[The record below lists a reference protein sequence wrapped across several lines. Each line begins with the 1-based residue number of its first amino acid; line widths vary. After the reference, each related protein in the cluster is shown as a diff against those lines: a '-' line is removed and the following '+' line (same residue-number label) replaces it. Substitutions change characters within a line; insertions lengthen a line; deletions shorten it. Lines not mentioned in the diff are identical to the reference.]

1 MDMKKY
7 QILYKCFLLIIA
19 FFIFKNVGALE
30 TSLVNQKQGN
40 IYIIGSNLGYE
51 LNNIDKYEF
60 ISILEKKHNLINL
73 SIRDISIYDQL
84 DLFEEISILHNDKI
98 IILLENF
105 YLESI
110 LFEINYIKNLCN
122 INKKKCKKIDLVQY
136 KDIYL
141 PLIEILHSRLEDFFS
156 FNSDNTIIFL
166 VDNTDFYHSKYN
178 LKLKSN
184 DLKIAYFANK
194 DRYCLISDIKNIS
207 VNNFNC
213 LQGYIF

>member
-1 MDMKKY
+1 MDIKKY
-7 QILYKCFLLIIA
+7 QMLYKFLIFIVA
-19 FFIFKNVGALE
+19 FFILKNVDALE
-30 TSLVNQKQGN
+30 TSLVNQKQSN

-60 ISILEKKHNLINL
+60 ISLLEKKHNIINL

-84 DLFEEISILHNDKI
+84 DLFEEIPILHNDKI

-184 DLKIAYFANK
+184 DLKISYFTNK
-194 DRYCLISDIKNIS
+194 DRYCLISDINNLS

-213 LQGYIF
+213 LQNYIF

>member
-30 TSLVNQKQGN
+30 TSLVNKEQGN

-84 DLFEEISILHNDKI
+84 DLFEEIPILHNDKI

-122 INKKKCKKIDLVQY
+122 INKKKCKQIDLVQY

-141 PLIEILHSRLEDFFS
+141 PLIEILHRRLEDVFF
-156 FNSDNTIIFL
+156 FNNGNKVIFL

-178 LKLKSN
+178 LKLRPN
-184 DLKIAYFANK
+184 DLKISYFANK

-207 VNNFNC
+207 VNNLNC
-213 LQGYIF
+213 LQGNIF

>member
-30 TSLVNQKQGN
+30 TSLFNKEQGN

-60 ISILEKKHNLINL
+60 ISLLEKKHNIINL

-84 DLFEEISILHNDKI
+84 DLFEEIPILHNDKI

-122 INKKKCKKIDLVQY
+122 INKKKCKKIDFVQY

-141 PLIEILHSRLEDFFS
+141 PLIEILHRRLEDFFS
-156 FNSDNTIIFL
+156 FNNENNIIFL
-166 VDNTDFYHSKYN
+166 VDNTDFYHLKYN
-178 LKLKSN
+178 FKLKSK
-184 DLKIAYFANK
+184 DVKISYFANK
-194 DRYCLISDIKNIS
+194 DRYCLISDINNLS
-207 VNNFNC
+207 VNKFNC
-213 LQGYIF
+213 LQGYMF

>member
-30 TSLVNQKQGN
+30 TSLFNKEQGN

-60 ISILEKKHNLINL
+60 ISLLEKKHNIINL

-84 DLFEEISILHNDKI
+84 DLFEEIPILHNDKI

-184 DLKIAYFANK
+184 DLKISYFTNK
-194 DRYCLISDIKNIS
+194 DRYCLISDINNLS
-207 VNNFNC
+207 VNNFHC
-213 LQGYIF
+213 LQNYIF

>member
-7 QILYKCFLLIIA
+7 QILYKFFLLIIV
-19 FFIFKNVGALE
+19 FFFFKNVEALE
-30 TSLVNQKQGN
+30 TSFVNKKQGN

-51 LNNIDKYEF
+51 LNNIEKYEF
-60 ISILEKKHNLINL
+60 ISILEQKHNLINL

-84 DLFEEISILHNDKI
+84 DLFEEIAILHNDKI

-141 PLIEILHSRLEDFFS
+141 PLIEILHRRLEDFFS
-156 FNSDNTIIFL
+156 FNGDNTIIFL
-166 VDNTDFYHSKYN
+166 VDNTGFYHSKYN
-178 LKLKSN
+178 LKLRSN
-184 DLKIAYFANK
+184 DVKISYFKNK
-194 DRYCLISDIKNIS
+194 DGYCLISDIKNLSIY
-207 VNNFNC
+207 NFNC

>member
-7 QILYKCFLLIIA
+7 QILYKFFLLIIA
-19 FFIFKNVGALE
+19 FFIFKNVGASE
-30 TSLVNQKQGN
+30 TSLVNKEQGN

-60 ISILEKKHNLINL
+60 ISLLEKKHNLINL

-84 DLFEEISILHNDKI
+84 DLFEEIPILYNDKI

-141 PLIEILHSRLEDFFS
+141 PLIEILHRRLEDFFS
-156 FNSDNTIIFL
+156 FNSDNKIVFL

-184 DLKIAYFANK
+184 DLKISYFTNK
-194 DRYCLISDIKNIS
+194 DRYCLISDINNIS

-213 LQGYIF
+213 LQNYIF

>member
-1 MDMKKY
+1 MKKY

-30 TSLVNQKQGN
+30 TSLVNKEQGN

-84 DLFEEISILHNDKI
+84 DLFEEIPILHNDKI

-141 PLIEILHSRLEDFFS
+141 PLIEILHRRLEDFFS
-156 FNSDNTIIFL
+156 FNSGNTIIFL

-184 DLKIAYFANK
+184 DLKISYFTNK
-194 DRYCLISDIKNIS
+194 DRYCLISDISNS

-213 LQGYIF
+213 LQNYIFL

>member
-19 FFIFKNVGALE
+19 FFIFKNVEALE
-30 TSLVNQKQGN
+30 TSLVNKKQGN

-60 ISILEKKHNLINL
+60 ISLLEKKHNIINL

-84 DLFEEISILHNDKI
+84 DLFEEIPILHNDKI

-141 PLIEILHSRLEDFFS
+141 PLIEILHRRLEDFFS
-156 FNSDNTIIFL
+156 FNSANKIIFL

-184 DLKIAYFANK
+184 DLKISYFTNK
-194 DRYCLISDIKNIS
+194 DGYCLIFDINNLS

-213 LQGYIF
+213 LQNYIY

>member
-19 FFIFKNVGALE
+19 FFIFKNVGAFE
-30 TSLVNQKQGN
+30 TSLVNKEPDN
-40 IYIIGSNLGYE
+40 IYIIGSHLGYE

-84 DLFEEISILHNDKI
+84 DLFEEIPILHNDKI

-178 LKLKSN
+178 LKFKSN
-184 DLKIAYFANK
+184 DLKISYFANK
-194 DRYCLISDIKNIS
+194 DRYCLISDIKNIF

>member
-1 MDMKKY
+1 MKKY

-19 FFIFKNVGALE
+19 FFIFKNVEALE
-30 TSLVNQKQGN
+30 TSLVNKKQSN

-51 LNNIDKYEF
+51 LNNFDKYEF
-60 ISILEKKHNLINL
+60 ISILENKHNLINL

-84 DLFEEISILHNDKI
+84 DLFEEIPILHNDKI

-110 LFEINYIKNLCN
+110 LFEINYIKKLCN
-122 INKKKCKKIDLVQY
+122 INQKKCKNIDIVQY

-156 FNSDNTIIFL
+156 FKNDNKIIFL
-166 VDNTDFYHSKYN
+166 VDCTDFYHSKY
-178 LKLKSN
+178 SCQ
-184 DLKIAYFANK
+184 
-194 DRYCLISDIKNIS
+194 RSCRR
-207 VNNFNC
+207 
-213 LQGYIF
+213 

>member
-19 FFIFKNVGALE
+19 FFIFKNVEALE
-30 TSLVNQKQGN
+30 TLLINKKQSN

-60 ISILEKKHNLINL
+60 ISLLEKKHNIINL

-84 DLFEEISILHNDKI
+84 DLFEEIPILHNDKI

-122 INKKKCKKIDLVQY
+122 INKKKCKKIDLVLY

-141 PLIEILHSRLEDFFS
+141 PLIEILHRRLEDFFS
-156 FNSDNTIIFL
+156 FNNENNIIFL

-178 LKLKSN
+178 LKFESN
-184 DLKIAYFANK
+184 AFKVSYFANK
-194 DRYCLISDIKNIS
+194 DRYCLVSDIKKIS
-207 VNNFNC
+207 INNFNC

>member
-30 TSLVNQKQGN
+30 TSLVNKEQGN

-60 ISILEKKHNLINL
+60 ISLLEKKHNIINL

-84 DLFEEISILHNDKI
+84 DLFEEIPILHNDKI

-141 PLIEILHSRLEDFFS
+141 PLIEILHRRLEDFFS
-156 FNSDNTIIFL
+156 FKNDNKIIFL

-178 LKLKSN
+178 LKLRPN
-184 DLKIAYFANK
+184 DLKISYFANK
-194 DRYCLISDIKNIS
+194 DRYCLVSDVKNIS

>member
-1 MDMKKY
+1 MKKY

-30 TSLVNQKQGN
+30 TSLVNKEQGN

-73 SIRDISIYDQL
+73 SIPDISIYDQL
-84 DLFEEISILHNDKI
+84 DLFEEIPILHNDKI

-141 PLIEILHSRLEDFFS
+141 PLIEILHRRLEDFFS
-156 FNSDNTIIFL
+156 FKNEFL
-166 VDNTDFYHSKYN
+166 FT
-178 LKLKSN
+178 
-184 DLKIAYFANK
+184 
-194 DRYCLISDIKNIS
+194 
-207 VNNFNC
+207 
-213 LQGYIF
+213 

>member
-7 QILYKCFLLIIA
+7 QILYKFFLLLIA
-19 FFIFKNVGALE
+19 FFIFKNVEAAE
-30 TSLVNQKQGN
+30 TSLVNKKQGI

-51 LNNIDKYEF
+51 LNNIDKYEL

-73 SIRDISIYDQL
+73 SIRNISIYDQL
-84 DLFEEISILHNDKI
+84 DLFEEIPILHNDKI

-136 KDIYL
+136 KNIYL
-141 PLIEILHSRLEDFFS
+141 PLIEILHRRLEDFFS
-156 FNSDNTIIFL
+156 FNIDNKILFL
-166 VDNTDFYHSKYN
+166 IDNTDFYHSKFN
-178 LKLKSN
+178 NKLHAN
-184 DLKIAYFANK
+184 DKKISYFENK
-194 DRYCLISDIKNIS
+194 DRYCLISDIDYLPI
-207 VNNFNC
+207 NNFNC
-213 LQGYIF
+213 LKGYIY

>member
-1 MDMKKY
+1 MKKY
-7 QILYKCFLLIIA
+7 QIIYKCFLLIIA
-19 FFIFKNVGALE
+19 FFIFKNVAALE
-30 TSLVNQKQGN
+30 TSLVNKEQGN

-73 SIRDISIYDQL
+73 SIHDISIYDQL

-141 PLIEILHSRLEDFFS
+141 PLIEILHRRLEVFFS

-178 LKLKSN
+178 FKLQSN
-184 DLKIAYFANK
+184 DLKISYFANK
-194 DRYCLISDIKNIS
+194 GRYCLISDIKNIS
-207 VNNFNC
+207 VNEFHC
-213 LQGYIF
+213 LQDYIF

>member
-30 TSLVNQKQGN
+30 TSLVNKKQGN

-51 LNNIDKYEF
+51 LNNFDKYEF
-60 ISILEKKHNLINL
+60 ISIFEKKHNLINL

-84 DLFEEISILHNDKI
+84 DLFEEIPILHNDKI

-110 LFEINYIKNLCN
+110 VIEIN
-122 INKKKCKKIDLVQY
+122 
-136 KDIYL
+136 
-141 PLIEILHSRLEDFFS
+141 
-156 FNSDNTIIFL
+156 
-166 VDNTDFYHSKYN
+166 
-178 LKLKSN
+178 
-184 DLKIAYFANK
+184 
-194 DRYCLISDIKNIS
+194 
-207 VNNFNC
+207 
-213 LQGYIF
+213 

>member
-7 QILYKCFLLIIA
+7 QILYKFFLLLIA
-19 FFIFKNVGALE
+19 FFVFKNVEALE
-30 TSLVNQKQGN
+30 TSLVNKKQGN

-60 ISILEKKHNLINL
+60 ISLLEKKHNIINL
-73 SIRDISIYDQL
+73 SIRNISIYDQL
-84 DLFEEISILHNDKI
+84 DLFEEIPILHNDKI

-166 VDNTDFYHSKYN
+166 VDNTDFYHSKYDLKFKPNN
-178 LKLKSN
+178 LKVL
-184 DLKIAYFANK
+184 YFANK

-207 VNNFNC
+207 VINFNC

>member
-30 TSLVNQKQGN
+30 TSLFNKEQGN

-84 DLFEEISILHNDKI
+84 DLFEEIPILHNDKI

-141 PLIEILHSRLEDFFS
+141 PLIEILHRRLENFFS
-156 FNSDNTIIFL
+156 FNNENQMIFL

-178 LKLKSN
+178 LKLESN
-184 DLKIAYFANK
+184 DLKI
-194 DRYCLISDIKNIS
+194 S
-207 VNNFNC
+207 
-213 LQGYIF
+213 